1 MLPLDPPSQWNR
13 NSPSEASL
21 CIDGQRR
28 SKVASIMSKDRETP
42 LTIASI
48 DKEPPL
54 TEPQTVECEYVSGAD
69 CYLSEDG
76 QTVVTIAWISCP
88 ILSERRVTLRAAS
101 SRAAAEKYCR
111 ELMRV
116 LGIRE
121 GDH

>member
-1 MLPLDPPSQWNR
+1 
-13 NSPSEASL
+13 
-21 CIDGQRR
+21 
-28 SKVASIMSKDRETP
+28 MSKDRETP

-54 TEPQTVECEYVSGAD
+54 TSGAD